1 MIDITELR
9 DRIKTAKTSGDAK
22 ELLRLFREGVALT
35 ERSASF
41 IDWYAMRV
49 NLALYLQK
57 DGDESAIEEAISVYR
72 SILTRVRAEDISD
85 KLPLISMFLAGLYAE
100 RRTGS
105 RIENLNQAIAYYEV
119 AVKLMNPRQESL
131 LWASVVT
138 QLGEAYVDLGKVS
151 GAPLGEVDSAKRL
164 LRTAVRIF
172 RRKECAEE
180 CGEAS
185 RALRRLFMTELEF
198 RIRSVETGTHK
209 GDSHH
214 I

>member
-1 MIDITELR
+1 MIDTTELR
-9 DRIKTAKTSGDAK
+9 DRIKTAKTSGDAN
-22 ELLRLFREGVALT
+22 EVLRLCREGVAST
-35 ERSASF
+35 ESGASF
-41 IDWYAMRV
+41 IDWYAMRA

-57 DGDESAIEEAISVYR
+57 DGGESAIEESISVYR
-72 SILTRVRAEDISD
+72 SILTRVRAENISD
-85 KLPLISMFLAGLYAE
+85 KLPLISMYLAGLYTE

-105 RIENLNQAIAYYEV
+105 RIENLNQAVTYYEV

-138 QLGEAYVDLGKVS
+138 QLGEAYVDLGELS
-151 GAPLGEVDSAKRL
+151 GAPLVEVNSLKRL

-185 RALRRLFMTELEF
+185 TALRRLFMTELEF
-198 RIRSVETGTHK
+198 KIRR
-209 GDSHH
+209 
-214 I
+214 